1 MNINKT
7 HYKVLGEPKK
17 VYLDMTTLEIRQ
29 KLNVAFKYPTA
40 EDDLTGIF
48 GKFYK
53 LDKMYKVKYIY
64 TRNKQLQPQ
73 TFERYH
79 YLLDVGED
87 NQGSYIEYAMVYDK
101 LYDPLIRLV
110 YILAVCAVLGYLYY
124 AQSIGAM
131 TTMSAVV
138 LVIIV
143 TASIFLIFKKSK
155 ENKEDC
161 QKAETLLKRLIE
173 EIDFS
178 WQILF
183 NIVLY

>member
-17 VYLDMTTLEIRQ
+17 VYLDMTTPEIRQ
-29 KLNVAFKYPTA
+29 KLNIAFKNPTA

-87 NQGSYIEYAMVYDK
+87 SQGSYIEYVMVYDK
-101 LYDPLIRLV
+101 LYDPVIRLV
-110 YILAVCAVLGYLYY
+110 YILAVCAVLAYLFYNY
-124 AQSIGAM
+124 KLGVMNAF
-131 TTMSAVV
+131 SAGV
-138 LVIIV
+138 LGVLIAASVILV
-143 TASIFLIFKKSK
+143 FKKGK
-155 ENKEDC
+155 
-161 QKAETLLKRLIE
+161 ETLEECLKVENLLLNLIK
-173 EIDFS
+173 EI
-178 WQILF
+178 
-183 NIVLY
+183 

>member
-7 HYKVLGEPKK
+7 RYKVLSDPKK

-101 LYDPLIRLV
+101 LYDPVIRLV
-110 YILAVCAVLGYLYY
+110 YILAVCAVLAYLFYNY
-124 AQSIGAM
+124 KLGVMNAFSAGALG
-131 TTMSAVV
+131 V
-138 LVIIV
+138 LIAASVILV
-143 TASIFLIFKKSK
+143 FKKGK
-155 ENKEDC
+155 ETQEECLKVENLLLNLIKE
-161 QKAETLLKRLIE
+161 I
-173 EIDFS
+173 
-178 WQILF
+178 
-183 NIVLY
+183 